1 MKLMVGSGVYKCPF
15 KMVFF
20 TGTCSF
26 SKGGYDAGETSV
38 FNPCRWVAFC
48 KLRLTLSCYC

>member
-20 TGTCSF
+20 RGTCSF
-26 SKGGYDAGETSV
+26 SKGGVLGDV
-38 FNPCRWVAFC
+38 FGFC
-48 KLRLTLSCYC
+48 W

>member
-20 TGTCSF
+20 RGTCSF
-26 SKGGYDAGETSV
+26 SKGGGTWGCV
-38 FNPCRWVAFC
+38 WFLLVMILRINLKQTNPS
-48 KLRLTLSCYC
+48 K